1 VHDLQTSAPGYH
13 MVTGVRQHDGKLY
26 LGSLRERGIAVIDL

>member
-1 VHDLQTSAPGYH
+1 
-13 MVTGVRQHDGKLY
+13 MVTGVRQHNGKLY